1 MLITDSNVE
10 RKEDTL
16 MKRFMLIGIAWVV
29 SIAILFSPKPAKA
42 MDYGMEYAKMDKKD
56 KIVYTQSEVDLR
68 NAMRQLWEDH
78 IVYTRNFIIS
88 SLGDLE
94 DTGKVAERLLRNQ
107 DDIGNAIKPIYGE
120 EAGKKLSAL
129 LKDHIL
135 IAADIVKA
143 AKAGDNDGVAK
154 GQKKWLENADDISA
168 FLSGANPNWST
179 QVLKDML
186 YKHLAYTTTEVVSR
200 LNKDWTADIE
210 AYDKGHA
217 HMLMFAD
224 ALTDGIIKQFPEKF
238 MK

>member
-1 MLITDSNVE
+1 
-10 RKEDTL
+10 
-16 MKRFMLIGIAWVV
+16 MKRFMLIGIAGVV
-29 SIAILFSPKPAKA
+29 SAAILFSPTPVKA
-42 MDYGMEYAKMDKKD
+42 AEYGKMDKKD
-56 KIVYTQSEVDLR
+56 KVVYTQSEVDLR
-68 NAMRQLWEDH
+68 NAMRQLWEEH

-88 SLGDLE
+88 ALGDLE

-107 DDIGNAIKPIYGE
+107 DDIGNAIKPIYGV
-120 EAGKKLSAL
+120 EAGKKLAAL
-129 LKDHIL
+129 LRDHIL

-154 GQKKWLENADDISA
+154 GQKKWIENADAIA
-168 FLSGANPNWST
+168 EFLGGANPNWPK

-200 LNKDWTADIE
+200 IKKDWDADIE
-210 AYDKGHA
+210 AYDKGHV

-224 ALTDGIIKQFPEKF
+224 TLTDGIIKQFPKKF